1 MSELES
7 GSKKNMTPVLTAV
20 IVLLVV
26 LLGTMTYLW
35 SSKNGALK
43 EATKKNQELQA
54 DIEEMNKM
62 MAPFLGSETTND
74 LMSDFTNM
82 MDTYDAL
89 MKKDASKSDSLNA
102 QKDKIQGL
110 ISELET
116 AKKNGR
122 VTASLIAKLKR
133 ENETLRQIMIGYVK
147 QIDQL
152 NTMNLKLTSEL
163 DETSTQLAETKTER
177 DTYKTEAEQSAEQVK
192 KGSKLAAYG
201 FTSTGLRMK
210 LNDTTEPTTKA
221 RNCVQAKSTFTIGE
235 NTIAT
240 AGDRTVYLQII
251 DPDGKTL
258 QGRSGGTSSG
268 ADGGNFVYSAKRDIQ
283 YSNKSVDVTIFYD
296 FNGEEPVKGNYKV
309 KVFVDGQAIG
319 SDSFTLK

>member
-1 MSELES
+1 
-7 GSKKNMTPVLTAV
+7 
-20 IVLLVV
+20 
-26 LLGTMTYLW
+26 
-35 SSKNGALK
+35 
-43 EATKKNQELQA
+43 
-54 DIEEMNKM
+54 
-62 MAPFLGSETTND
+62 
-74 LMSDFTNM
+74 
-82 MDTYDAL
+82 
-89 MKKDASKSDSLNA
+89 
-102 QKDKIQGL
+102 
-110 ISELET
+110 
-116 AKKNGR
+116 
-122 VTASLIAKLKR
+122 LIAKLKR
-133 ENETLRQIMIGYVK
+133 ENETLRQIMISYVK

-163 DETSTQLAETKTER
+163 DETSTQLAETKNER

-221 RNCVQAKSTFTIGE
+221 RNTVQAKSTFTIGE

-240 AGDRTVYLQII
+240 AGDKTIYMQII

-258 QGRSGGTSSG
+258 QGRSGGTASG
-268 ADGGNFVYSAKRDIQ
+268 EDGNLVYSAKRDIQ
-283 YSNKSVDVTIFYD
+283 YNNKALDVTIFYD

-309 KVFVDGQAIG
+309 KIYCDGQAIG